1 MLHTSTRGASVG
13 IAATE
18 AKTAI
23 KGGILI
29 YHEAAKM
36 YEATAREI
44 GDLAREAIDELG
56 PEVAKEAAIEVGA
69 DLAEEAL

>member
-1 MLHTSTRGASVG
+1 
-13 IAATE
+13 
-18 AKTAI
+18 
-23 KGGILI
+23 
-29 YHEAAKM
+29 M